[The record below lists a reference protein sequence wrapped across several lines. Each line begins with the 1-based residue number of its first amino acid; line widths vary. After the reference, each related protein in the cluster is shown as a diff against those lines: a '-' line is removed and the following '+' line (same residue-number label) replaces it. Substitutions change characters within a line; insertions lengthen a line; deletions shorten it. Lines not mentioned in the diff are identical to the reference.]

1 VNEELELISND
12 VVIPADIENT
22 DTVLYMDVENPDNSL
37 SLDAYEENV
46 EIEASLNELF
56 ENVDI
61 DHEKVVVIEAEAG
74 GYYTP
79 SVTQPDKDTVRIA
92 FTPSKGS
99 MLPVAPTD
107 LALLQGEDGYTPQKG
122 VDYFTEE
129 DIAEIVDTVC
139 DQITKFEGDYTV
151 TPAVNAQTLETKQKL
166 MTDNVTIKEIPFYDT
181 SNNSGGTT
189 VYIGSTLDE

>member
-1 VNEELELISND
+1 MNEELELISND

-22 DTVLYMDVENPDNSL
+22 DTVLSMDVENEDKTLNL
-37 SLDAYEENV
+37 AIEEATE
-46 EIEASLNELF
+46 EIAAEVSDLT

-61 DHEKVVVIEAEAG
+61 EHEKVVVIEAEAG

-139 DQITKFEGDYTV
+139 DQISKFEGDYTV
-151 TPAVNAQTLETKQKL
+151 TPAVDAQTLETKQKL

>member
-1 VNEELELISND
+1 MNDELELIAND
-12 VVIPADIENT
+12 VVIPSDIENT
-22 DTVLYMDVENPDNSL
+22 DTALSMDIDSEDKSL
-37 SLDAYEENV
+37 GFAIEEDTE
-46 EIEASLNELF
+46 EIAAEVSDLT

-61 DHEKVVVIEAEAG
+61 EHEKVVVIEAEAG

-107 LALLQGEDGYTPQKG
+107 LTLLQGEDGYTPIKG
-122 VDYFTEE
+122 VDYFTDE

-139 DQITKFEGDYTV
+139 AQIDKFDGDYTV
-151 TPAVNAQTLETKQKL
+151 TPAVDAQTLETKQKL
-166 MTDNVTIKEIPFYDT
+166 MTDNVTIKEIPIYDT
-181 SNNSGGTT
+181 SNLSGGTT